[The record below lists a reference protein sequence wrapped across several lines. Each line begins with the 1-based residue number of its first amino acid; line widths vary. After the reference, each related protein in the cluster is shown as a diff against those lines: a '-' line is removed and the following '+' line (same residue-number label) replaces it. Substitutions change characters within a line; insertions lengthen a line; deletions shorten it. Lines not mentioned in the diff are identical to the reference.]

1 MITTYLSHTNLMLC
15 FGFFSI
21 TLDGIKPLLKSQK
34 LEYKSIIHCKE
45 FNVHGRIR
53 RDNFTEMLLLVS
65 VFVIRTMSR
74 QLIERDKVVCKKEVV
89 LCFFIIIILIY

>member
-1 MITTYLSHTNLMLC
+1 MESNPVHGCVFIRRKC
-15 FGFFSI
+15 
-21 TLDGIKPLLKSQK
+21 PLKSQN

-65 VFVIRTMSR
+65 VFVIRTMNR
-74 QLIERDKVVCKKEVV
+74 QLIERDKVVCK
-89 LCFFIIIILIY
+89 